1 LISAE
6 LGWSPRVNLKEGL
19 LQTIDYYSK
28 HLSAYWD
35 ELQ

>member
-1 LISAE
+1 
-6 LGWSPRVNLKEGL
+6 VNLKEGL